1 MVTKKS
7 AYVRARTEPEL
18 KERAEAVF
26 RHVGLTPSD
35 AINLLYRQAAL
46 RGEVPIELKLP
57 NEVTRRAIEDA
68 RSGQKLIEAKSA
80 KELFALLENE

>member
-1 MVTKKS
+1 MGTKS

-26 RHVGLTPSD
+26 RHLGLTPSQ
-35 AINLLYRQAAL
+35 AIDLFYRQVAL
-46 RGEVPIELKLP
+46 RGELPLELKLP

-68 RSGQKLIEAKSA
+68 RVRRGLIEAETA
-80 KELFALLENE
+80 EDLFTLLEDG

>member
-1 MVTKKS
+1 MTKKS

-46 RGEVPIELKLP
+46 RGEIPIELKLP
-57 NEVTRRAIEDA
+57 NEVTRRAIDDA
-68 RSGQKLIEAKSA
+68 RSRRKLIEAKST
-80 KELFALLENE
+80 KELFALLQNK